1 LEFVVAT
8 AFSDPTHYCE
18 LARAAEAAGFAALA
32 VSDHVVHPEK
42 IASRYP
48 YTEDGSPRFRP
59 DTPWPDPWVAIG
71 AMAAVTQRLRFL
83 TNIYVLPLR
92 NPFLVAKAVGT
103 AAVLSGDR
111 VALGVGVGWMQDEF
125 VLLEQEFQGRG
136 ARCDEMIEVLRKLWT
151 GAMVEHHGR
160 FYDFGRLQMTPA
172 PRQRIPLYV
181 GGTSD
186 AALRRAAR
194 LGDGWISEL
203 HPLAELR
210 SLVARL
216 HALRAECGRDRDPFH
231 VFGAATDAFGLDG
244 YRRLAEAGVTHVL
257 TLPWM
262 FYAGNTTSLDGKR
275 DGIRRFGD
283 EIIGRLG
290 GEGAHLP
297 AEGAAA
303 APGDREE

>member
-1 LEFVVAT
+1 MKFVVAT
-8 AFSDPTHYCE
+8 AYSDPTHYGA
-18 LARAAEAAGFAALA
+18 LARAAEEAGFEALA

-48 YTEDGSPRFRP
+48 YTADGVPRFRP

-71 AMAAVTQRLRFL
+71 AMAALTRRLRFL
-83 TNIYVLPLR
+83 TNIFVLPLR

-111 VALGVGVGWMQDEF
+111 VALGIGVGWMQDEF
-125 VLLEQEFQGRG
+125 VLLEQEFRGRG

-151 GAMVEHHGR
+151 GGMVEHHGR

-181 GGTSD
+181 GGTSE

-203 HPLAELR
+203 HSLAELHA
-210 SLVARL
+210 LVAKLR
-216 HALRAECGRDRDPFH
+216 ALRAEAGRAAEPFH

-244 YRRLAEAGVTHVL
+244 YRRLGDAGVTHVL
-257 TLPWM
+257 TLPWV
-262 FYAGNTTSLDGKR
+262 FYAGNTDSLEKKQ

-283 EIIGRLG
+283 EIL
-290 GEGAHLP
+290 AKL
-297 AEGAAA
+297 A
-303 APGDREE
+303 